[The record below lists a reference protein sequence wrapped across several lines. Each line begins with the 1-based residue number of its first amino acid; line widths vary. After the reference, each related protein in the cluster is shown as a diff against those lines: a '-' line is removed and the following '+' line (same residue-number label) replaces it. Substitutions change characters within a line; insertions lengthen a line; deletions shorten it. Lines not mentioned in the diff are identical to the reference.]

1 MFQKIANALS
11 VGVEGTDLTKAT
23 KLEFYVRQ
31 GCSFFQYEPTVV
43 DETHLLVKIPYA
55 DAMRLQASTV
65 RLQLALTDGDGNPM
79 AAEIVQTDAKRFLK
93 EAGYD

>member
-11 VGVEGTDLTKAT
+11 VEVEGTDLTKAT

-43 DETHLLVKIPYA
+43 DETHCTVLIPYE
-55 DAMRLQASTV
+55 DAMKLRPGNVWLQMAFTDENGNKITV
-65 RLQLALTDGDGNPM
+65 RK
-79 AAEIVQTDAKRFLK
+79 VQQEVDEFLK
-93 EAGYD
+93 EAGYA

>member
-11 VGVEGTDLTKAT
+11 VEVEGTDLTKASN
-23 KLEFYVRQ
+23 LEFYVKQ
-31 GCSFFQYEPTVV
+31 ACQFFQYTPVVV
-43 DETHLLVKIPYA
+43 DERRLLVKIPYE

-79 AAEIVQTDAKRFLK
+79 AAEIVQTDAKKFLK
-93 EAGYD
+93 ETGYD